1 VVSDLQQ
8 SLHRVSISL
17 GSRLL
22 CSVEAAAAVRQTV
35 ALFRARVLLG
45 CVSEPTPCGVLL
57 QTLPSPEPKT
67 RSLPVSPSSPLLAK
81 VIQSPSGAVTV
92 SSSSGTQA
100 VDAAVTPAPAQSI
113 GGYGGREAASG
124 ASVGFTEVSVR
135 PVLSSVLCATDA
147 VHALRRRVMSRP
159 RVRACVH
166 CAVWLRAI
174 VKPWPH

>member
-1 VVSDLQQ
+1 MVSDLQQ
-8 SLHRVSISL
+8 SLHRISISL
-17 GSRLL
+17 GSAPWRQLRLL
-22 CSVEAAAAVRQTV
+22 SCGLVPCPCAAGD
-35 ALFRARVLLG
+35 LG

-57 QTLPSPEPKT
+57 QTLPSLEPET
-67 RSLPVSPSSPLLAK
+67 RSLPVSPSSPLFAK

-92 SSSSGTQA
+92 SSNSDTQA

-135 PVLSSVLCATDA
+135 PALSSVLCATDA